1 MISQVPISA
10 RINATTK
17 WRADQFAYVNC
28 TNRNRMINRGLEV
41 FMSLEDM
48 RANLRYYKDK
58 DTRRKILKGFLK
70 TWVPELDPDYQ
81 L

>member
-1 MISQVPISA
+1 
-10 RINATTK
+10 
-17 WRADQFAYVNC
+17 
-28 TNRNRMINRGLEV
+28 MINLGLEV

-70 TWVPELDPDYQ
+70 MWVPELGPDYD

>member
-1 MISQVPISA
+1 MINQVPISA
-10 RINATTK
+10 RIYSTTK
-17 WRADQFAYVNC
+17 WRADQFAYENC
-28 TNRNRMINRGLEV
+28 TTRNRMINRGLEV

-70 TWVPELDPDYQ
+70 MWVPELGPDYD